1 MIKFQI
7 TKSHARHFTRNDK
20 LMLAFDYISIYGK
33 GKTIHSSPQLEH
45 FGNLVDDKSR
55 KVGGKQR
62 ITTLEGYVIPLQFC
76 QGLAYL
82 PMTPPTEKDLDE
94 LPHCNGDGA

>member
-1 MIKFQI
+1 MVQTQRGSVVCIMHQY
-7 TKSHARHFTRNDK
+7 A
-20 LMLAFDYISIYGK
+20 IYGK

-82 PMTPPTEKDLDE
+82 PMTPPTD
-94 LPHCNGDGA
+94 